1 MAVIHPTKEALIA
14 TVVTLMEGMPVSEIT
29 SEQVL
34 EVSKISRGSLYH
46 HFHDFSELIEDAQVR
61 RFANYIDAS
70 IAALWQI
77 LTSTTSRDELVEKVH
92 FVTRNT
98 QGSIVPRMHRIE
110 AIALT
115 ANNPRMREKLGAEQ
129 ERLTEYITDLSREV
143 RNRGWGNEALEPRA
157 VAILIQAYSLGKVV
171 DDFTPQKVD
180 LEKWIE
186 LINAI
191 LATVLFP
198 AKG

>member
-1 MAVIHPTKEALIA
+1 MAAIHPTKEALIA
-14 TVVTLMEGMPVSEIT
+14 TVVMLMEGMPVSEIT

-92 FVTRNT
+92 FVTRKT

-129 ERLTEYITDLSREV
+129 ERLTESITDLYREV
-143 RNRGWGNEALEPRA
+143 CNRGWGNEVLEPRA

-171 DDFTPQKVD
+171 DDFTPQQVD

>member
-1 MAVIHPTKEALIA
+1 MAAIHPTKEALIS

-77 LTSTTSRDELVEKVH
+77 LASTTSRDELVEKVH
-92 FVTRNT
+92 FVTRQT
-98 QGSIVPRMHRIE
+98 QGSIVPRMHRVE

-115 ANNPRMREKLGAEQ
+115 ANNPRMLEKLGAEQ
-129 ERLTEYITDLSREV
+129 ERLTESITDLYREV
-143 RNRGWGNEALEPRA
+143 CNRGWGNEALEPRA

-171 DDFTPQKVD
+171 DDFTPHKVD

>member
-1 MAVIHPTKEALIA
+1 MAANHPTKEALIS
-14 TVVTLMEGMPVSEIT
+14 TVVTLMQGIPVAEIT

-46 HFHDFSELIEDAQVR
+46 HFHDFSELIEEAQVR

-92 FVTRNT
+92 FVTRQT
-98 QGSIVPRMHRIE
+98 QGSIVPRMHRVE

-129 ERLTEYITDLSREV
+129 ERLTESITDLYREV
-143 RNRGWGNEALEPRA
+143 CNRGWGNETLEPRA

-171 DDFTPQKVD
+171 DDFTPQQVD
-180 LEKWIE
+180 LEKWTE

>member
-1 MAVIHPTKEALIA
+1 MAAIHPTKEALIS

-92 FVTRNT
+92 FVTRQT
-98 QGSIVPRMHRIE
+98 QGSIVPRMHRVE

-115 ANNPRMREKLGAEQ
+115 ANNPRMLEKLGAEQ
-129 ERLTEYITDLSREV
+129 ERLTESITDLYREV
-143 RNRGWGNEALEPRA
+143 CNRGWGNEALEPRA

-171 DDFTPQKVD
+171 DDFTPQQVD